1 MNWKSLPP
9 QLLSAI
15 EIVSTILMAGA
26 IALELGNFYYQSTF
40 DQRLDSLYPILA
52 IARFAMACHL
62 VEAVISTFYA
72 SKRHQTPI
80 KYAIYTFFVGTVGLL
95 KISDRQPNLPENN

>member
-1 MNWKSLPP
+1 MNWKSFPP

-15 EIVSTILMAGA
+15 EITSTILMTGA
-26 IALELGNFYYQSTF
+26 IALEFGNLYYQLTVR
-40 DQRLDSLYPILA
+40 QPLDSLYPILA

-72 SKRHQTPI
+72 SKRHQMPI

-95 KISDRQPNLPENN
+95 KISGQLDLSENN

>member
-1 MNWKSLPP
+1 MNWKNLPP
-9 QLLSAI
+9 QI
-15 EIVSTILMAGA
+15 FGTIKIVSTILMAGA
-26 IALELGNFYYQSTF
+26 IALEVGNFYYQLAGR
-40 DQRLDSLYPILA
+40 QRLDSLYPILA

-72 SKRHQTPI
+72 SKQNQMPI

-95 KISDRQPNLPENN
+95 EISDRPTHTNSR